1 MDRRNAAKGVM
12 AALGGSL
19 LVASSRVAAQ
29 DKSAPPPPAPV
40 GGEGNLARIQ
50 RTKTLRVAGLV
61 GEEPYFSKD
70 LASGQWSGFCIEMAR
85 DIAKELDSKLE
96 IVESTWGNSV
106 LDLQSNKIDISFGLN
121 PTPKRA
127 LVVDFSAPLFFNS
140 FVIVTSKKFKART
153 WRELND
159 PKVRIAVDLGSSH
172 ELVARRFAPNAT
184 ITALKNRD
192 EAILAVQSGRA
203 DCFVATVFLG
213 LTALKKNPQ
222 LGMFVIPQP
231 PVQSAVSAAFQYDND
246 RRFRDFMTAWAN
258 FNRGNGQTK
267 EWILTALAKQN
278 IKPEDVPPEMTF

>member
-29 DKSAPPPPAPV
+29 DKSAPPPPAPA

-70 LASGQWSGFCIEMAR
+70 LTSGQWSGFCIEMAR

-140 FVIVTSKKFKART
+140 FVIVTSKNFKART

>member
-140 FVIVTSKKFKART
+140 FVIVTSKKFKVRT

>member
-29 DKSAPPPPAPV
+29 DKGGSPPPAPA
-40 GGEGNLARIQ
+40 GGESNLARIQ

-106 LDLQSNKIDISFGLN
+106 LDLQANKIDISFGLN

-140 FVIVTSKKFKART
+140 FVIVTSKKFMAKT

-172 ELVARRFAPNAT
+172 ELVARRFASNAT
-184 ITALKNRD
+184 ITAFKNRD

-267 EWILTALAKQN
+267 EWILAALAKQN
-278 IKPEDVPPEMTF
+278 IKPEDIPPEMTF